1 MPINLTDAER
11 NAPAGMSTIDGG
23 VATGRNPILDNVPAP
38 VAAPA
43 PAPAQSSPAQSVVTG
58 EPVAEPAPTNM
69 ETLQGIKTEALRIQD
84 ILNQR
89 QADEA
94 GSGFNAPGVEEGTTT
109 DPFDVE
115 AEQRRSQRAQLKLH
129 QAEIDATNQVYD
141 QLLNEAR
148 VQGQGRI
155 GSTRA
160 IGARGGLLG
169 SDFAGAQKA
178 GQQAA
183 NKQERDGIQAER
195 QAKIGNI
202 MGKVRSS
209 ALADVE
215 QRRLAYSTNAEAV
228 LADIKG
234 QKERRQNNI
243 NAFAESLLAQG
254 IDIEDLSPEELNAFA
269 TESGITEDELRNG
282 YAVYKAQADA
292 QGAAAGLE
300 TRKTE
305 AEIRKIEADIESG
318 KVIKLSEGNMLYDTT
333 TGETFKNPKTFAP
346 KGGGTGGSTFSST
359 DEQTLLGGGWSE
371 GDMASID
378 ADVRANGLPA
388 VIENAKATGA
398 TDQQIRALEKTYGAE
413 EGPGEQ
419 FLSQDY
425 FSKLFTTS
433 QLEEAAAEAG
443 FGDMGEGV
451 FNLKD
456 VNTGEYLKYL
466 DGVINSYREAG
477 FSDQEILKQMQ

>member
-23 VATGRNPILDNVPAP
+23 VMTGNNPLLNNVPAP

-43 PAPAQSSPAQSVVTG
+43 QSAPAQSVVTG

-89 QADEA
+89 EE
-94 GSGFNAPGVEEGTTT
+94 GSGFAAPGVEQGTTT

-115 AEQRRSQRAQLKLH
+115 AEQRRSQRAQLRLH

-160 IGARGGLLG
+160 IGARGGILG
-169 SDFAGAQKA
+169 SDFAGAQK
-178 GQQAA
+178 QAQIGA
-183 NKQERDGIQAER
+183 NTQEQRGIQAER

-202 MGKVRSS
+202 MGEVRSA

-215 QRRLAYSTNAEAV
+215 QRRLAYSTNADAV

-269 TESGITEDELRNG
+269 TESGIAEDELRNG
-282 YAVYKAQADA
+282 YAVYKSQADA

-305 AEIRKIEADIESG
+305 AEIRKIDADIESG

-346 KGGGTGGSTFSST
+346 KGGGTGGSTFSTT
-359 DEQTLLGGGWSE
+359 DEQTLSAGGWSE
-371 GDMASID
+371 GDMVTID
-378 ADVRANGLPA
+378 SDVRANGLPA
-388 VIENAKATGA
+388 VIENARLNGA
-398 TDQQIRALEKTYGAE
+398 TDQQILALEKAYGAE

-451 FNLKD
+451 FNRKD

-466 DGVINSYREAG
+466 DGVVNSYREAG

>member
-1 MPINLTDAER
+1 MDPFNLTDAER

-23 VATGRNPILDNVPAP
+23 VMTGNNPLLNNVPAP

-43 PAPAQSSPAQSVVTG
+43 QSAPAQSVVTG

-89 QADEA
+89 EE
-94 GSGFNAPGVEEGTTT
+94 GSGFAAPGVEQGTTT

-160 IGARGGLLG
+160 IGARGGILG
-169 SDFAGAQKA
+169 SDFAGAQK
-178 GQQAA
+178 QAQIGA
-183 NKQERDGIQAER
+183 NTQEQRGIQAER
-195 QAKIGNI
+195 TAKIGNI
-202 MGKVRSS
+202 MGTVRSA

-215 QRRLAYSTNAEAV
+215 QRRLAYSTNADAV

-243 NAFAESLLAQG
+243 NSFAQALLAQG

-269 TESGITEDELRNG
+269 TESGIAEDELRNG
-282 YAVYKAQADA
+282 YAVYKSQADA

-305 AEIRKIEADIESG
+305 AEIRKIDADIASG
-318 KVIKLSEGNMLYDTT
+318 ELVTLGEGTMLYNPS
-333 TGETFKNPKTFAP
+333 TGESFKNPKTYKPGSASGLSL
-346 KGGGTGGSTFSST
+346 GGGTLTQEAVADVHQVLNETRGADGYADTGAYM
-359 DEQTLLGGGWSE
+359 DEFNSFVALGGDPKDFLKEYDPNIYINPADETRSFLQAE
-371 GDMASID
+371 MKKPASGN
-378 ADVRANGLPA
+378 VFLGGL
-388 VIENAKATGA
+388 G
-398 TDQQIRALEKTYGAE
+398 TDFDSII
-413 EGPGEQ
+413 
-419 FLSQDY
+419 
-425 FSKLFTTS
+425 
-433 QLEEAAAEAG
+433 AEAESEVG
-443 FGDMGEGV
+443 G
-451 FNLKD
+451 
-456 VNTGEYLKYL
+456 
-466 DGVINSYREAG
+466 
-477 FSDQEILKQMQ
+477 